1 MTNNGSLRC
10 CALLVLLLAR
20 SALGSAQTMTVKDY
34 EPRSTL
40 KVPGHPLTRAKFPFI
55 DVHAHI
61 WRNLTAK
68 EQDSLVAEMDGMNL
82 AVQVNLSGTSGD
94 TLSARIANLKAY
106 HPGRFVVFANLD
118 YRGLDDPGWGAKAAR
133 KLEDDIRTRGAVG
146 LKIYKDLGMDLLDPA
161 GKRVRVDDPRL
172 EPVWAAAGRLGVP
185 VLIHTAEPV
194 AFFDPI
200 DKYNERWLEL
210 TEFPNRA
217 RPPSRY
223 PPFDSLLAEQHR
235 VFRKFPGTTFIAAH
249 LDWLGND
256 LDRLGRVL
264 DSLPNMNTEL
274 GAVLYEL
281 GRQPKRARE
290 FLTKY
295 QDRVLMGKDTYGGPQ
310 EYAVYFRV
318 LETGDEYFDY
328 YRRRHAFWKMY
339 GLALPDEVLRK
350 IYYGNALRII
360 RGVDRKVGNWE

>member
-1 MTNNGSLRC
+1 
-10 CALLVLLLAR
+10 LAV
-20 SALGSAQTMTVKDY
+20 AWTAAASAQSMSVKDY
-34 EPRSTL
+34 QPRSTL
-40 KVPGHPLTRAKFPFI
+40 KVPAHPISRAKFPFI

-61 WRNLTAK
+61 WRPLLAK
-68 EQDSLVAEMDGMNL
+68 EQDSLVGEMNAMNL
-82 AVQVNLSGTSGD
+82 AVQVNLSGGSGD
-94 TLSARIANLKAY
+94 TLAGRLANLRAHY
-106 HPGRFVVFANLD
+106 PGRFVVFANLS
-118 YRGLDDPGWGAKAAR
+118 YRGIDESGWGARAAAR
-133 KLEDDIRTRGAVG
+133 LEEDVKTRGAAG
-146 LKIYKDLGMDLLDPA
+146 LKIYKDLGMDLKDGT
-161 GKRVRVDDPRL
+161 GKRVAVDDPRL
-172 EPVWAAAGRLGVP
+172 DPVWAAAGRLGIP

-200 DKYNERWLEL
+200 DERNERWLEL

-217 RPPSRY
+217 RPPERY

-235 VFRKFPGTTFIAAH
+235 MFRKFPGTTFIAAH

-264 DSLPNMNTEL
+264 DSLPNVNTEL

-281 GRQPKRARE
+281 GRQPRRARR
-290 FLTKY
+290 FLIDY

-318 LETGDEYFDY
+318 LETEDEYFDY

-339 GLALPDEVLRK
+339 GLGLPDDVLRK
-350 IYYGNALRII
+350 IYSGNALRLIPGI
-360 RGVDRKVGNWE
+360 DHPAADRPAARQPPPA